1 MFICSLKTR
10 FKSGKQE
17 KVLKINFQNGQRT
30 QFLDFASA
38 VLQWTLLEKSGPTG
52 HMLRRYPT
60 LSLLIHPGGWLRR
73 DKVGWATGCAFS
85 HFCESVPLS
94 KARTLSST
102 SLSSVAGAL
111 SCSSKGKDEGGTVAR
126 INKGRLR
133 NLCTDGKD
141 TGLAVEGFVPKF
153 YLLNA
158 QNAESYANKNP
169 NPAEVFRTFIYV
181 DIHCKL

>member
-1 MFICSLKTR
+1 MDKT
-10 FKSGKQE
+10 
-17 KVLKINFQNGQRT
+17 N
-30 QFLDFASA
+30 FLDFRCFSGLCQAA
-38 VLQWTLLEKSGPTG
+38 VLWRKADQQD
-52 HMLRRYPT
+52 MLCRYPT